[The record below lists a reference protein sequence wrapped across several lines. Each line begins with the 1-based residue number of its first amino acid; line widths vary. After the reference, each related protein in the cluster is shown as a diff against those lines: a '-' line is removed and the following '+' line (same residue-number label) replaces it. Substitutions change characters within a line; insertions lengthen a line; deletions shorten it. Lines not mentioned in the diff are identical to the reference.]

1 MVGRIE
7 TYIHSDN
14 ITPNKGGVLIYVKCD
29 TDFAARTPEFIEF
42 SKLAAKRAFASGA
55 ENWNAAADLFPDV
68 EDARIELEKKLRETV
83 TVEDIR
89 ILNI

>member
-42 SKLAAKRAFASGA
+42 SKLATKRAFASGA
-55 ENWNAAADLFPDV
+55 EDWNDVADLFPDV

>member
-7 TYIHSDN
+7 TYIHSDH
-14 ITPNKGGVLIYVKCD
+14 ITPNKGGVILCVKCD

-55 ENWNAAADLFPDV
+55 NDWEGVADLFPDV
-68 EDARIELEKKLRETV
+68 EDARIELEKKLREKV
-83 TVEDIR
+83 SVEDIH

>member
-42 SKLAAKRAFASGA
+42 SEMAAKRVYGA
-55 ENWNAAADLFPDV
+55 DALSWEDTIAVFPDM
-68 EDARIELEKKLRETV
+68 EERRIELQKKIRETV
-83 TVEDIR
+83 AVEAIQ
-89 ILNI
+89 ILKL